1 MEGLRQKALGPR
13 GSKREKLKVVLK
25 KKLGDK
31 YGKKWIDVIS
41 DEVDRFITST
51 MTRKITEDDL
61 AALENKVRTK
71 CRLTET
77 QRSSARQTGR
87 SVRPSARASARQSAR
102 QSARNTGR
110 KPTGRGSVPQTPK
123 NDAGSEL
130 GADEWT
136 LLDAFD
142 AMMNE
147 KKVSDDKRRYR
158 EEQRQLKEEL
168 DRQVAF
174 KQEEAAAKRRR
185 KTTT

>member
-1 MEGLRQKALGPR
+1 MSESRRKKLEGLRQKALGPR

-87 SVRPSARASARQSAR
+87 SARPSARPSARQSAR

-123 NDAGSEL
+123 ND
-130 GADEWT
+130 
-136 LLDAFD
+136 
-142 AMMNE
+142 
-147 KKVSDDKRRYR
+147 DK
-158 EEQRQLKEEL
+158 
-168 DRQVAF
+168 
-174 KQEEAAAKRRR
+174 EA
-185 KTTT
+185 